1 MSAVLTPNLK
11 ATEGISDDHDEIIE
25 FFEDFERYL
34 HRLPEISPAS
44 EETLVKIMVELLGA
58 LGQAM
63 QMIKQEQFSKSA
75 LNDTPHLA

>member
-11 ATEGISDDHDEIIE
+11 AGNGVSDDYDELVE

-34 HRLPEISPAS
+34 HRLPEISPVL
-44 EETLVKIMVELLGA
+44 EEILVKIMVELLGMLA
-58 LGQAM
+58 LTMRQV
-63 QMIKQEQFSKSA
+63 KQGEFSESA